1 MTKAFISKKNFSDLD
16 LGFVFD
22 RLQVITPYGEQ
33 AKNAICYY
41 RSDEMPKLD
50 HQFDLTERVIERLEN
65 KRYDILELKAHFK
78 EIKQLASTFE
88 RIEAQET
95 LSITELFE
103 IKHLALYMQKIID
116 LMKRIKWGETV
127 GDYMLDPISEVI
139 ELLDP
144 EKSGVSTF
152 YVYNCYSAK
161 LAQIRDS
168 LTETEL
174 EIKRQSDF
182 IANTLADEGYKV
194 NANGEVRIQQ
204 MHADRIQAA
213 KQHPLL
219 SYRMDIPLYSIFR
232 VKPDSRL
239 EKTRDQLLIEQ
250 ENEEF
255 EVRTQLT
262 LKLLDHLQLLRV
274 NTERIGKIDLLIA
287 KGQFAMAFH
296 CTRPKF
302 LTRSQ
307 EAGNESDV
315 LEIVGGRHLKVS
327 YGLDRSGKVFTP
339 VDIKVHRSV
348 TLITGANMGGKT
360 VSLRMIGQ
368 MVALA
373 QMGFHVPCKSF
384 TLYPL
389 DFLFISVGDSQ
400 SIDMGLSTFGAEIVE
415 IGEVIQR
422 RDEHG
427 MILIDELARGTN
439 PKEGYAI
446 SKAVIEYMKPGNAKT
461 IITTHYDGLTQSKGV
476 SHYQVNGL
484 ANIDFEQIRSEIQS
498 KGIGLL
504 HEHMDYRLTEVS
516 GDTEIPKEALRISE
530 MMGLDQ
536 RIIERAK
543 AILGGSN
550 DE

>member
-1 MTKAFISKKNFSDLD
+1 MTKPFLSKKNFSDLD

-22 RLQVITPYGEQ
+22 RLQVVTPYGEQ
-33 AKNAICYY
+33 AKNAIRAY
-41 RSDEMPKLD
+41 RSDEMMKLS
-50 HQFDLTERVIERLEN
+50 HEFDLTDRVMERLEN
-65 KRYDILELKAHFK
+65 KRYDLLDLKALFK
-78 EIKQLASTFE
+78 EIKQLGSTFD

-95 LSITELFE
+95 LSVTELFE
-103 IKHLALYMQKIID
+103 IKHLTLYMQKIMD
-116 LMKRIKWGETV
+116 LMETIKWRETV
-127 GDYMLDPISEVI
+127 GDYMLDPVTPVI

-144 EKSGVSTF
+144 EKTGVSTF
-152 YVYNCYSAK
+152 YIYNSYSQK
-161 LAQIRDS
+161 LAQIRDR
-168 LTETEL
+168 LAETEI

-182 IANTLADEGYKV
+182 IGNSLTEEGYKV

-204 MHADRIQAA
+204 MHIDRIQAA

-255 EVRTQLT
+255 EVRTHLT
-262 LKLLDHLQLLRV
+262 RKLLKQLQLLRN
-274 NTERIGKIDLLIA
+274 NTERIGNIDLLIA

-296 CTRPKF
+296 CIRPEF
-302 LTRSQ
+302 LKRTH
-307 EAGNESDV
+307 EAGKEEEI
-315 LEIVGGRHLKVS
+315 LEIKGGRHLKVS
-327 YGLDRSGKVFTP
+327 YGLERTGKVFTP
-339 VDIKVHRSV
+339 VDIKIHRSV

-373 QMGFHVPCKSF
+373 HMGMHVPCKSF

-415 IGEVIQR
+415 IGEVIRR

-439 PKEGYAI
+439 PKEGFAI
-446 SKAVIEYMKPGNAKT
+446 SKAVIEHMKPGNAKT

-484 ANIDFEQIRSEIQS
+484 ANIDFERIRKEIQS
-498 KGIGLL
+498 KGMGLL

-536 RIIERAK
+536 GIIERAK